1 VSAEYT
7 YDYAILRVVPRV
19 DRGEAVN
26 VGVILSCPERQFL
39 EARVEVDEGRLLT
52 LDPTVDMPT
61 VRQALNVILAVCR
74 GDADTGPLGEM
85 PQRNRFH
92 FLVGPRSTVVQP
104 SPTHTGRTA
113 DPQATLESL
122 MLKLVRTPGRGAS
135 W

>member
-1 VSAEYT
+1 VAAECT

-39 EARVEVDEGRLLT
+39 EARIEVDEARLRT
-52 LDPTVDMPT
+52 LDPGVDLPT
-61 VRQALNVILAVCR
+61 VREALNAIVAVCR
-74 GDADTGPLGEM
+74 GDAETGPLGEM

-92 FLVGPRSTVVQP
+92 FLVNPRSTIIQP

-113 DPQATLESL
+113 DPAATLDAL
-122 MLKLVRTPGRGAS
+122 MLKLVRPPR
-135 W
+135 